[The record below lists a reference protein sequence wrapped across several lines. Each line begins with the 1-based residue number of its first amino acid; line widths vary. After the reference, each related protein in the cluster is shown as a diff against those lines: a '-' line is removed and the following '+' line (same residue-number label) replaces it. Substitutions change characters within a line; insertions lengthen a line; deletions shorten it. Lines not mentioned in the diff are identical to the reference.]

1 VHAPVGECL
10 DLNAECY
17 EYDTKPS
24 FSTCCVAVC
33 GRWLVNLAGA
43 GTASLGSSKL
53 GREADEK
60 VLSGIFFLDSFRV
73 GCLGAR
79 FGFDALFFNV
89 GTDVRGLAGKGTSAM
104 RIPCRS
110 A

>member
-1 VHAPVGECL
+1 MHAPVGECL
-10 DLNAECY
+10 DCNTECY

-24 FSTCCVAVC
+24 SSTCCVPVC

-43 GTASLGSSKL
+43 GIASLGSSRL
-53 GREADEK
+53 GREADER
-60 VLSGIFFLDSFRV
+60 LFSGLFFLDSFRV

-79 FGFDALFFNV
+79 FGFDALFLNV
-89 GTDVRGLAGKGTSAM
+89 GTDVRGVAGKGTSAM
-104 RIPCRS
+104 RVACRS